1 LWCTLVDPGLGQQP
15 VVVKQV
21 LAAFPAGTV
30 AGPAQFRG
38 TAEMAGQNAGWDLA
52 VTGAQPELRPLRP
65 AMLYRAPLPRTKVV
79 ASVPDGLVSG
89 VVEVDGHRLE
99 VDRWRGT
106 VGHNWGSEHAD
117 RWVWLHAGFGA
128 TGQDWLDLVLA
139 RIRVGRAPLPWT
151 ALGAVS
157 LGGERVP
164 LGGLGRRVLVRAD
177 PRQLTASIPAPG
189 GRLHLTVSTGDDDA
203 VGLVYVD
210 PPGGTRLVRHAGL
223 ATVNLRIRRRR
234 LAIRGIRG
242 AYEYG
247 TSEDR
252 PGITPRPLPEG

>member
-1 LWCTLVDPGLGQQP
+1 MLRRPLQTP
-15 VVVKQV
+15 VVRPGSAR
-21 LAAFPAGTV
+21 AAAGLVV
-30 AGPAQFRG
+30 AGG
-38 TAEMAGQNAGWDLA
+38 
-52 VTGAQPELRPLRP
+52 
-65 AMLYRAPLPRTKVV
+65 
-79 ASVPDGLVSG
+79 GLSPQVK
-89 VVEVDGHRLE
+89 
-99 VDRWRGT
+99 
-106 VGHNWGSEHAD
+106 
-117 RWVWLHAGFGA
+117 
-128 TGQDWLDLVLA
+128 
-139 RIRVGRAPLPWT
+139 
-151 ALGAVS
+151 LGAVS

-223 ATVNLRIRRRR
+223 ATVNLRIRRRS